1 MILVTGANGFVGHK
15 ILEMCK
21 DAIASPSLRGATQ
34 EDIKRMIDASDADV
48 IIHTAAISDIGTC
61 QADPQASYFANVQIP
76 VYLAKASKDRKL
88 ICFSSDQV
96 YSGCDEEGPYLED
109 TVKPGNIYA
118 EHKLEMEQRVLDIL
132 PNAVMLRAEWMY
144 DYYLQ
149 RSNYFMSIINAK
161 ESVSFSSRQYRGV
174 TYLKEVVENMEKVAA
189 LPGGA
194 YNFGSETTKSMYE
207 ITREFIE
214 LLGKKLKVEDT
225 QARHNL
231 WMNCDKA
238 RKYGVEFSD
247 VTDGLAKCAKD
258 YKMTGEVLNSDHDNS
273 IIRMIDE
280 IL

>member
-1 MILVTGANGFVGHK
+1 
-15 ILEMCK
+15 
-21 DAIASPSLRGATQ
+21 
-34 EDIKRMIDASDADV
+34 
-48 IIHTAAISDIGTC
+48 
-61 QADPQASYFANVQIP
+61 
-76 VYLAKASKDRKL
+76 
-88 ICFSSDQV
+88 
-96 YSGCDEEGPYLED
+96 
-109 TVKPGNIYA
+109 
-118 EHKLEMEQRVLDIL
+118 
-132 PNAVMLRAEWMY
+132 
-144 DYYLQ
+144 
-149 RSNYFMSIINAK
+149 MSIINAK
-161 ESVSFSSRQYRGV
+161 ESVSFSSSQYRGV
-174 TYLKEVVENMEKVAA
+174 TYLKEVAENMEKVSA